1 MRYAQYNCF
10 AWQNTVKE
18 AQQTKTNKRSK
29 TRKKKQRRR
38 EQKQGSN
45 EVINEKSTP
54 GIYIPCICTHAV
66 FVFFLPYLESS
77 KGAYGFGDGEFKD
90 EFSKTQSYT
99 DSNMQLDDDLH
110 KNRAKFNRYLEV
122 NNLRY
127 SEAFQSGQKTEKY
140 ATDLEKCLADFT
152 DLDVLDENNKFIC
165 QNCSSSKYF
174 LIIHVHC

>member
-1 MRYAQYNCF
+1 MHNIIVLHGRIPLKKHSRQKQIKGARRGRKNSVEE
-10 AWQNTVKE
+10 NKNKE
-18 AQQTKTNKRSK
+18 AMKSLM
-29 TRKKKQRRR
+29 KKAHQ
-38 EQKQGSN
+38 
-45 EVINEKSTP
+45 
-54 GIYIPCICTHAV
+54 V
-66 FVFFLPYLESS
+66 FTYPVYVPMLCLCFFLPYLESS
-77 KGAYGFGDGEFKD
+77 KGAFGFGDGEFKD